1 MVVDDDASARKGLT
15 RTLVENG
22 FDVAEAANGIEAI
35 SVYGDFRP
43 DMVFMD
49 VIMPGMDGLAALEE
63 IKTLDPNA
71 KVAMTIVKG
80 QQALVLVALKA
91 GAVDFVIKPFDEK
104 QVLGAIKKALSPPNR
119 VRKI

>member
-15 RTLVENG
+15 RALAENG
-22 FDVAEAANGIEAI
+22 FDVAEAANGVEAI

-49 VIMPGMDGLAALEE
+49 VTMPGMDGLAALAE

-71 KVAMTIVKG
+71 KVAMIIVMG

-91 GAVDFVIKPFDEK
+91 GAVDFVIKPLDEK
-104 QVLGAIKKALSPPNR
+104 QILDAIKKALSPPNR

>member
-104 QVLGAIKKALSPPNR
+104 QVLGGIKKALSPPNR